1 MIVEVMFAQ
10 LFQLPCAPYI
20 ELFYGSTL
28 IELCKLQPSSMPQVV
43 SFEGGLTEQV
53 QDSNKGWGSGGW
65 GGDTSEIEKPS
76 LLFLRLHLESP
87 GFIHLESPGFIH
99 VYIYVN

>member
-1 MIVEVMFAQ
+1 
-10 LFQLPCAPYI
+10 
-20 ELFYGSTL
+20 
-28 IELCKLQPSSMPQVV
+28 MPQVV

-53 QDSNKGWGSGGW
+53 QDSNKGWGSGGGGG

-99 VYIYVN
+99 LESPGFIHVYIYVN